1 MPTPVV
7 QNDDH
12 HYMTPVNIAKINSF
26 ITTIIYC
33 AIKLPELV
41 TTDIHQDGG
50 V

>member
-12 HYMTPVNIAKINSF
+12 HYIIPVNIANINLF
-26 ITTIIYC
+26 ITTLIYC
-33 AIKLPELV
+33 EIKLPELV
-41 TTDIHQDGG
+41 TTDVYQDGG